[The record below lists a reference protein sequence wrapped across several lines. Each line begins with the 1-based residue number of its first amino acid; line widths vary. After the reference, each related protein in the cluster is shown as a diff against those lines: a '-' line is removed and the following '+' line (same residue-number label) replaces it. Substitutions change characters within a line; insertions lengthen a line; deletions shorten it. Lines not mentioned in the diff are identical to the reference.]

1 MTITGGSDDTIEANK
16 RVDERKKEVIFRNC
30 SEFIECRS
38 EINNTLAYHAKKS
51 GSCNTNV

>member
-1 MTITGGSDDTIEANK
+1 MTITEGSDDTIEANK

-38 EINNTLAYHAKKS
+38 EINNTLADHAKKS